1 MLTSTIAQRFGD
13 VDPVERLSNL
23 DLFADCT
30 RAQLLR
36 IDALTTDL
44 SIRKDRVLIRE
55 GSVAR
60 QFIVIRTGSAQVS
73 RQTNGGVAPVA
84 NVGTGDFLG
93 EMALLTGS
101 CSTAT
106 ATATTDL
113 AVLVSSI
120 GEFRSILEI
129 APSMAR
135 KVERTSLARAAS
147 MDLAA

>member
-1 MLTSTIAQRFGD
+1 MLASTIAQRFGD
-13 VDPVERLSNL
+13 LDLVERLGDL

-30 RAQLLR
+30 RAQLQK

-55 GSVAR
+55 GSAVR
-60 QFIVIRTGSAQVS
+60 QFIVIRAGSAQVT
-73 RQTNGGVAPVA
+73 RQTNDGVATVA

-93 EMALLTGS
+93 EMALLTGT

-106 ATATTDL
+106 VTATTDL
-113 AVLVSSI
+113 AVFVSSI

-129 APSMAR
+129 APSMAH
-135 KVERTSLARAAS
+135 KVERASLARAAS
-147 MDLAA
+147 MDIAA

>member
-1 MLTSTIAQRFGD
+1 MLASTIAQRFGD
-13 VDPVERLSNL
+13 LDPAERLSNL

-30 RAQLLR
+30 RAQLQK

-44 SIRKDRVLIRE
+44 SIRKDHVLIRE

-60 QFIVIRTGSAQVS
+60 QFIVICTGSAQVT
-73 RQTNGGVAPVA
+73 RQTNDGIATVA

-93 EMALLTGS
+93 EMALLTGT
-101 CSTAT
+101 CSVAT

-135 KVERTSLARAAS
+135 KVERASLARAAS
-147 MDLAA
+147 MDMAA

>member
-1 MLTSTIAQRFGD
+1 MLSSTIAQRFGD
-13 VDPVERLSNL
+13 EVPAERLSSL

-30 RAQLLR
+30 KAQLQK

-44 SIRKDRVLIRE
+44 SIRKDRILIRE
-55 GSVAR
+55 GSAVR
-60 QFIVIRTGSAQVS
+60 QFIVIRSGSAQVT
-73 RQTNGGVAPVA
+73 RLTDEGVETVA
-84 NVGTGDFLG
+84 NVGTGDFVG
-93 EMALLTGS
+93 EMALLTGT

-106 ATATTDL
+106 VTATTDL
-113 AVLVSSI
+113 AVFVSSI

-147 MDLAA
+147 LDIAA